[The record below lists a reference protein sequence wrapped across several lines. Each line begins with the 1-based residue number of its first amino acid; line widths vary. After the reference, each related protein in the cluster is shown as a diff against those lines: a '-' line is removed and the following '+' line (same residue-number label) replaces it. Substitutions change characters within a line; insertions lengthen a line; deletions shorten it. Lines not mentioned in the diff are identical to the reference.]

1 MAVGGSGWRRRRRLE
16 EDGGDWDD
24 DELLGYIGL
33 EEDDNGGLLGYMSTY
48 KILFDLS
55 CFTSY
60 ASGKEDMFPD
70 PISNSM
76 GLFLQKTN
84 IIRDYLEDIDEMPR
98 SRMFWPRQIW
108 SKYVNKLEVVL
119 NGDSALPLLY
129 WDMCVLLSFTAG
141 QPG

>member
-33 EEDDNGGLLGYMSTY
+33 EEDGHGGLLGYMSTY

-60 ASGKEDMFPD
+60 ASGKEGMFPD
-70 PISNSM
+70 PISNQWAYFS
-76 GLFLQKTN
+76 
-84 IIRDYLEDIDEMPR
+84 
-98 SRMFWPRQIW
+98 
-108 SKYVNKLEVVL
+108 
-119 NGDSALPLLY
+119 SALPLFY
-129 WDMCVLLSFTAG
+129 WDMCVLLSFTAVRLTISFNRKLKASVVSLFLSFALT
-141 QPG
+141 PGSEAYSRLVAYLPK